1 VIRKT
6 LLDSLLK
13 RSAATTRLS
22 NSQHLSQVCRQQ
34 WRGLE
39 LGATCHPPAALRA
52 RFRPD
57 LTSRLPE
64 PERAIGDGEPR
75 RHIGPAPLSAQVAR
89 QLDRPLVLDRYERR
103 ALSRRKFLIRAFDQ
117 ASAATVRKEL
127 QQS

>member
-1 VIRKT
+1 MFPSWMPVSSRTNCKSRWLT
-6 LLDSLLK
+6 
-13 RSAATTRLS
+13 
-22 NSQHLSQVCRQQ
+22 
-34 WRGLE
+34 
-39 LGATCHPPAALRA
+39 RA
-52 RFRPD
+52 RFWPD

-117 ASAATVRKEL
+117 ASAATVRKEP